1 MSTIEQALAKKR
13 AAAKQNKD
21 KKQELEA
28 VPKSAVSAKTK
39 PSAEQAKQKLASNN
53 NAEQAKK
60 EEQKITLE
68 KAKLEQAKKELEAAK
83 AAQTQKELQAAKAE
97 QARIELETKKVEQA
111 RITLEQAQLQ
121 QAEIDLEV
129 AKVEQARK
137 ELDIAKAKQ
146 AKQELAAEQADIAR
160 KISVQEQAEK
170 NKQATAAKKS
180 QQVKDEIAATKKQEG
195 GKGKLYFDIN
205 LQKLEQN
212 DFLIHHQKQR
222 SLKEEFRQIKRKL
235 LNNAFGAVSKT
246 LDHPNLIM
254 VTSALA
260 NEGKTYISI
269 NLALSIALEQ
279 DKTVLLVDADILKP
293 SVLNE
298 FGLRSKPGLIEY
310 LLGNIEDAGDII
322 YQTNIDNLKIV
333 PAGKPH
339 HLSNELLASE
349 RMATLANELANRY
362 PDRVVVFD
370 SPPILGVTE
379 TPVLARLM
387 GQALIAVEE
396 NKTSMLDVKNASSL
410 LHDELAKGLVLN
422 KALNSNKE
430 IYGYYGYGY
439 GSQPSD

>member
-13 AAAKQNKD
+13 AAAKLNKD

-28 VPKSAVSAKTK
+28 VPKTPLKANAKTK
-39 PSAEQAKQKLASNN
+39 SAEQAKQQLAGTQHNN
-53 NAEQAKK
+53 NIEQ
-60 EEQKITLE
+60 EKIARET
-68 KAKLEQAKKELEAAK
+68 AKLEQAKKDLDAAK
-83 AAQTQKELQAAKAE
+83 AEQTRKEVAAAKAEYARIELETAKIE
-97 QARIELETKKVEQA
+97 QARIELERSQKQQVEK
-111 RITLEQAQLQ
+111 
-121 QAEIDLEV
+121 DLEV
-129 AKVEQARK
+129 AKTEQARK
-137 ELDIAKAKQ
+137 KLDLARAEQDKK
-146 AKQELAAEQADIAR
+146 ELAAEQVDIAR
-160 KISVQEQAEK
+160 RISEQAKAE
-170 NKQATAAKKS
+170 QARQETAKERS
-180 QQVKDEIAATKKQEG
+180 QQVKDEVAATKQQEG

-212 DFLIHHQKQR
+212 DFLLQHQKQR

-235 LNNAFGAVSKT
+235 LNNAFGPVSKT
-246 LDHPNLIM
+246 LDNPNLIM
-254 VTSALA
+254 VTSALP

-310 LLGNIEDAGDII
+310 LLGSIEDAGDII

-370 SPPILGVTE
+370 SPPLLGVTE

-396 NKTSMLDVKNASSL
+396 NKTSLLDVKNASAL